1 MRAKTIHN
9 NWGGHK
15 LSSIFFQKS
24 KGPSGGKAKYKPI
37 KKQDDETTK
46 NVKDA
51 FGKLAGKFAAAAP
64 EDGKG
69 EDDSSNEGKD
79 EKDDVAK
86 TTKPSS
92 DTDTKSQKP
101 EDQSEEGNTKRI
113 WIGSM
118 ICAEILMRDYKMK
131 VNQTVILQAKHSQR

>member
-1 MRAKTIHN
+1 MN
-9 NWGGHK
+9 SF
-15 LSSIFFQKS
+15 LKS

-64 EDGKG
+64 DDGKG
-69 EDDSSNEGKD
+69 EDDSSKE
-79 EKDDVAK
+79 EKDDAQ

-113 WIGSM
+113 
-118 ICAEILMRDYKMK
+118 
-131 VNQTVILQAKHSQR
+131 